1 MRRIVNLAL
10 FAVVALLIVGGL
22 LWLFRGQVLRLA
34 GVSFDTGPGQVGG
47 LEVPSGYTVTPF
59 ATDLIGPRFMAIAPD
74 GTLLVAE
81 RGNDRVVALP
91 DRDGD
96 GVADETVVVGS
107 GYDDAHSLAFAAD
120 GTLYVAGTGT
130 LFAVELGPDLR
141 ERSRRAILDL
151 PAGGVHTTR
160 TVAVLPDGRLLISVG
175 SSCNVCWEEDPRRA
189 AILIADADGS
199 NSRVF
204 MHGLRNAVGVA
215 VDPATGTAWATVNG
229 RDMLGDDVPPETLYR
244 VEDGAN
250 AGWPRCHAGTIVDP
264 DFGAEPD
271 PTTGLVG
278 CDGVVDAG
286 GHLPGAHG
294 AARHRLLGRP
304 RLHRLPWLLEPLDE
318 GRLRGRACALVRR
331 WAGRRTGALPD
342 RLPRRRQRRRQ
353 RSAGRPHRRQ
363 RRRALRLRRQG
374 RRDLPGDRTP

>member
-10 FAVVALLIVGGL
+10 FGVLAVLVIGGL

-34 GVSFDTGPGQVGG
+34 GVSFDTGPGRLSG
-47 LEVPSGYTVTPF
+47 LEVPPGYSVEPF
-59 ATDLIGPRFMAIAPD
+59 ASGLVGPRFMAIAPD

-91 DRDGD
+91 DRDAD

-107 GYDDAHSLAFAAD
+107 GYDNAHSLAFAAD
-120 GTLYVAGTGT
+120 GTMYVAGTGT

-151 PAGGVHTTR
+151 PPGGVHSTR
-160 TVAVLPDGRLLISVG
+160 TVAVLPDGHLLVSVG
-175 SSCNVCWEEDPRRA
+175 STCNDCWEADPRRA

-199 NSRVF
+199 NSRVL
-204 MHGLRNAVGVA
+204 MHGLRNAVGIA
-215 VDPATGTAWATVNG
+215 VNSAGTAWATVNG

-250 AGWPRCHAGTIVDP
+250 AGWPRCHAGTIEDP
-264 DFGAEPD
+264 EFGAQPD

-278 CDGVVDAG
+278 CDGVVQPAATFQ
-286 GHLPGAHG
+286 AHM
-294 AARHRLLGRP
+294 APLGIALWDDHAYIAFHGSWNRSTKVGYAVG
-304 RLHRLPWLLEPLDE
+304 RLPWSAEGPSGALEPFLTGFLGDASGDAS
-318 GRLRGRACALVRR
+318 GRPAGLVV
-331 WAGRRTGALPD
+331 GSDGALYVSD
-342 RLPRRRQRRRQ
+342 DK
-353 RSAGRPHRRQ
+353 AGAIYRVT
-363 RRRALRLRRQG
+363 RAH
-374 RRDLPGDRTP
+374 